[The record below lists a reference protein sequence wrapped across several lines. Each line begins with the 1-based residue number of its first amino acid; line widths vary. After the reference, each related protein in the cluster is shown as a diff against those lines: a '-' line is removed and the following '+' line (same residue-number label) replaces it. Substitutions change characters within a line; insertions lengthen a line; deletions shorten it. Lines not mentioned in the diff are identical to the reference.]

1 MKKMILLGA
10 LVLSATAAYAQE
22 SRQDI
27 SVSGLDLIG
36 PTVHG
41 NGITL
46 NPSNTGGVLL
56 SYRYLLTPHSA
67 LEANYSF
74 LQNTN
79 FFNDPSYA
87 LGIPIPIKTRQ
98 QEGTVGYV
106 YGLTFKNFN
115 PFVEAGVGGVFFTP
129 IQEGTATLDATS
141 NTRIAAMVGG
151 GLAYEISPSFDV
163 RLQYHGLIYKA
174 PQFVTIFNTNRYELS
189 SMPAIGIAY
198 HF

>member
-1 MKKMILLGA
+1 MKKTILLGA
-10 LVLSATAAYAQE
+10 LALFATAAYAQE

-27 SVSGLDLIG
+27 SISGLDLIG

-41 NGITL
+41 NAVTL

-56 SYRYLLTPHSA
+56 SYRYLLTPRSA

-79 FFNDPSYA
+79 YYTCCGSN
-87 LGIPIPIKTRQ
+87 IENNIHTRQ
-98 QEGTVGYV
+98 QEFTVGYV

-129 IQEGTATLDATS
+129 IQEGTATLDASS

-151 GLAYEISPSFDV
+151 GLAYEISPSFDIRV
-163 RLQYHGLIYKA
+163 QYHGLIYKA
-174 PQFVTIFNTNRYELS
+174 PQFVDRFNTNRYEIS
-189 SMPAIGIAY
+189 SLPAIGIAY

>member
-1 MKKMILLGA
+1 MKKTILLGA
-10 LVLSATAAYAQE
+10 LALFATAAYAQE

-36 PTVHG
+36 PTVTG
-41 NGITL
+41 NAVHLYPT
-46 NPSNTGGVLL
+46 NTAGVLL
-56 SYRYLLTPHSA
+56 SYRYLLTPRSA

-79 FFNDPSYA
+79 KFVTANVNYA
-87 LGIPIPIKTRQ
+87 VRTRQ
-98 QEGTVGYV
+98 QEFTVAYV

-115 PFVEAGVGGVFFTP
+115 PFVEAGVGSVFFTP
-129 IQEGTATLDATS
+129 IQEGTQTLDASS

-151 GLAYEISPSFDV
+151 GLAYEISPSFDIRV
-163 RLQYHGLIYKA
+163 QYHGLLYKA
-174 PQFVTIFNTNRYELS
+174 PQFINNFNTNRYELS
-189 SMPAIGIAY
+189 SLPAVGIAY